1 MAFPNDELFLER
13 FIAYNKRRYSS
24 NPEFVA
30 QLSSLTLSNT
40 TFYNFRKVKL
50 PSGEFAHFVD
60 VDSPEILQGV
70 DQQYLPADYAK
81 HGPAE
86 LVDETPYIKD
96 DLQVKTIQGVYF
108 LGTSEEDSVG
118 AVVMLQ
124 GQVSIVNLKKLIK
137 EKCHFIL
144 QDSEIT
150 VSQDMTFVTIDSRTI
165 GGVVQVVESLYDG
178 VPRYNGVFRHDGTIT
193 Y

>member
-40 TFYNFRKVKL
+40 TFFNFRKVKL

-70 DQQYLPADYAK
+70 DQQYLPADYAL
-81 HGPAE
+81 HGPAL

-124 GQVSIVNLKKLIK
+124 GQVSVAKLKQVIK
-137 EKCHFIL
+137 EKCQFIL

-150 VSQDMTFVTIDSRTI
+150 VSQDLTFVTIDSRTI